1 LKTLYLL
8 RHAKSSWK
16 QPIDDH
22 KRPLKKR
29 GFKDSILVSNHIKTK
44 VDSPELILTSD
55 ANRAQ
60 TTACY
65 FKNAFNVSDD
75 NFKTN
80 KSLYDFGGKNVLEVI
95 KSLDNSLEKVLIV
108 GHNHALTSIAN
119 MLGDT
124 GINNIPTCGFVEIQF
139 NIEKWEFAN
148 YGQTKNIIFPRDLK
162 PKQE

>member
-1 LKTLYLL
+1 MKTLYLL

-29 GFKDSILVSNHIKTK
+29 GFKDAKLVSKHIKTLVK
-44 VDSPELILTSD
+44 SPEIIITSD

-60 TTACY
+60 TTAEF
-65 FKNAFNVSDD
+65 FKDAFKVSDK
-75 NFKTN
+75 NFIKN

-95 KSLDNSLEKVLIV
+95 KNLDNTLERVLIV

-119 MLGDT
+119 MLGDI
-124 GINNIPTCGFVEIQF
+124 GIDNITTCGFVEIQF